1 MTKTCFTNVYI
12 STLSDC
18 KVRSVFPIERDQE
31 ITSCTNPTQQ
41 KQKYIAWKLL
51 EFGIKNSLNKDINN
65 FSFTKH
71 DSGKWVSNEI
81 EFSIT
86 NSKDLVAVAIS
97 SSPIGVDAEEI
108 SDKVLKLSKIPTDE
122 IAEFDSLSHD
132 DKLAFLTQKWT
143 VMESALKC
151 LNLKSL
157 FTTNLC
163 LQKDQTFSQ
172 ALILNDRHYVLST
185 YGLTAPQT
193 QIFFVDSSEFV
204 K

>member
-1 MTKTCFTNVYI
+1 MTKTCFTYVYI
-12 STLSDC
+12 SALSDC
-18 KVRSVFPIERDQE
+18 KVRSVFPVERDQE

-65 FSFTKH
+65 FSFTKL

-97 SSPIGVDAEEI
+97 SSPIGVDVEEI
-108 SDKVLKLSKIPTDE
+108 NEKILKASDKILDKSEMEVFS
-122 IAEFDSLSHD
+122 SLSNE
-132 DKLAFLTQKWT
+132 DKIDFLTRKWT
-143 VMESALKC
+143 IKESALKC

-185 YGLTAPQT
+185 YGPTAPQT
-193 QIFFVDSSEFV
+193 QIFFVDSSEF
-204 K
+204 